1 MAALTRFRVRF
12 PLRRLAHPASGRRAS
27 LLRSMVAVL
36 LIAIVAT
43 GCGAAGAA
51 GTLTPGPSPTVSVT
65 SAPSPVPTPTSTPA
79 PTFPMAITDDEGT
92 SVTIPA
98 PPQRIVS
105 LTPAATE
112 TLFAIGAGD
121 RVVAKVED
129 ITPYPPE
136 ADSLPVVATY
146 QGVDVEKIVS
156 LRADLVIAGG
166 LGFTPPDAVAQLRN
180 LGIPV
185 IVLYATSVDQ
195 ALAGIREVGVASGAP
210 SAADALATSM
220 RAEIDR
226 LAGLVAGLPRPTT
239 FYEIDATTDI
249 YTVPA
254 DSLYAE
260 LLRLAGADPIT
271 TDSSYQISLEQVIA
285 ANPAV
290 ILLGDGGYTKPADV
304 EARPG
309 WGGIQAVVDGRIVA
323 VDDTLIT
330 RPGPRLPLG
339 LRALI
344 AAVHPEVTP

>member
-1 MAALTRFRVRF
+1 MAAFTRFRARL
-12 PLRRLAHPASGRRAS
+12 PLRRPGPRAVGRPATPLRS
-27 LLRSMVAVL
+27 LLSLLVLAALVA
-36 LIAIVAT
+36 

-51 GTLTPGPSPTVSVT
+51 ATPTPIPSALATAT
-65 SAPSPVPTPTSTPA
+65 MAPSPAVPTPTPEPS
-79 PTFPMAITDDEGT
+79 FPITITDDEGT
-92 SVTIPA
+92 AVTIA
-98 PPQRIVS
+98 AAPQRIVS

-136 ADSLPVVATY
+136 ADGLPVVATY
-146 QGVDVEKIVS
+146 QGVDIEKIVS
-156 LRADLVIAGG
+156 LQADLVIAGG
-166 LGFTPPDAVAQLRN
+166 LGFTPPAAVTQLRN

-195 ALAGIREVGVASGAP
+195 ALAGIRAVGVASGAP

-226 LAGLVAGLPRPTT
+226 LAGLVAGLPKPRT

-249 YTVPA
+249 YTVSA

-290 ILLGDGGYTKPADV
+290 ILLGDGGYTKPEDV
-304 EARPG
+304 KARPG
-309 WGGIQAVVDGRIVA
+309 WSGIQAVLDGRIVP

-344 AAVHPEVTP
+344 AAIHPEVTP